1 MPTSTGWSSA
11 SAICQLEW
19 RPSKALTGGLR
30 LLGVL
35 AALSTLACAMPRILA
50 WPMASLAIAYGEW
63 LARRYRRLPS
73 RRVSWLAG
81 RPPELDGVVLQ
92 QARLDWRGPLAFL
105 RWRDGD
111 GRPRRLAW
119 WPDTL
124 PRAARREL
132 RLVAAVAPHAPSTPS
147 MAP

>member
-1 MPTSTGWSSA
+1 MPTSTSWSSA

-19 RPSKALTGGLR
+19 RPSRALTTGLR

-35 AALSTLACAMPRILA
+35 AGLSTVACEMPRILA
-50 WPMASLAIAYGEW
+50 WPVAALAIAYGEW
-63 LARRYRRLPS
+63 LARRYRRLPP
-73 RRVSWLAG
+73 RRIWWLAG
-81 RPPELDGVVLQ
+81 RPPELDGVVLE
-92 QARLDWRGPLAFL
+92 QATLGWRGPLAFL
-105 RWRDGD
+105 GWRDAE
-111 GRPRRLAW
+111 GRTRRLAW

-124 PRAARREL
+124 PRTVRREL